1 MKNRLIMGTLIFA
14 FATTLFTGCAS
25 KINNSQANELKSYKA
40 KGLYVE
46 EKSVGTA
53 IGLGLLPG
61 GGSFYTEHYGLGIVN
76 LLVWPWSILWDP
88 ISGANGAESI
98 NYYATKHKAVVDKRD
113 KLVMLERELEDG
125 KIDNNKFIR
134 ERREIEDFYDPNY

>member
-1 MKNRLIMGTLIFA
+1 M
-14 FATTLFTGCAS
+14 
-25 KINNSQANELKSYKA
+25 
-40 KGLYVE
+40 
-46 EKSVGTA
+46 
-53 IGLGLLPG
+53 PG

-76 LLVWPWSILWDP
+76 LLFWPLSILWDP

-98 NYYATKHKAVVDKRD
+98 NYYATKHKADVDKRN

-134 ERREIEDFYDPNY
+134 ERREIEDFYNPNY